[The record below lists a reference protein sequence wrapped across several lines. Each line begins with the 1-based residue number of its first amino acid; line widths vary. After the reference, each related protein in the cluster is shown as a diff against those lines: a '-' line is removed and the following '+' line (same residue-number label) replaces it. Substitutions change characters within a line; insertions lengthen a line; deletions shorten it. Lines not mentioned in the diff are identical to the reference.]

1 MAFGSGS
8 SLATDCSRRCRGS
21 PASLQLWRAGLASR
35 LNQLSSKKPT
45 THSGGPSARPIN
57 RSLAK
62 LAFFSSVLGIR
73 GSNPPLGSLPTY
85 PHPRQRCPDGLSCDA
100 LLAQALFEAD
110 LGG

>member
-8 SLATDCSRRCRGS
+8 SLATDCSMRRTGGS

-45 THSGGPSARPIN
+45 THSGGPSARRIN
-57 RSLAK
+57 RSRRL
-62 LAFFSSVLGIR
+62 FSSVLGIG

-100 LLAQALFEAD
+100 LLGQALFEAD

>member
-8 SLATDCSRRCRGS
+8 SLATDCSTRCRGS

-35 LNQLSSKKPT
+35 LNQVRPRNLRPT
-45 THSGGPSARPIN
+45 PEDLRPGGSIGRA
-57 RSLAK
+57 
-62 LAFFSSVLGIR
+62 AFFSSVLGMR

-100 LLAQALFEAD
+100 LLGQALFEAD